1 MPKDQIK
8 IPSEND
14 LTGFKAFEKTTLQS
28 IFETQKPYM
37 EIAKTVLSLLVDI
50 EDIVARVMPLASV
63 NPLKHKSEK
72 PTVNSGGNGAKAVG
86 YQSGKDI
93 KVILA
98 KLGKVSKQGGK
109 ITVNKELNG
118 YEQLKDVLEKQIE
131 HKLLSDN
138 NHVILSFI
146 AYFDI
151 YMTKSNVEHEDI
163 KKYINIYAPRL
174 KENVREGTKLSLI
187 QGVKDGT
194 LNIKMDEVDCY
205 VGYIFHSLMSLLSR
219 VSIKHYDTDFQ
230 KFDYVQKH
238 IDVIL
243 LHLKK

>member
-1 MPKDQIK
+1 VLGMSLINEIYNESPTKAKSRLK
-8 IPSEND
+8 IIDNGFNLFAENGID
-14 LTGFKAFEKTTLQS
+14 SISLANIAEVSGITIRNLYRYYSSKESLITDIAYYYIS
-28 IFETQKPYM
+28 IF
-37 EIAKTVLSLLVDI
+37 
-50 EDIVARVMPLASV
+50 
-63 NPLKHKSEK
+63 
-72 PTVNSGGNGAKAVG
+72 NSAN
-86 YQSGKDI
+86 
-93 KVILA
+93 
-98 KLGKVSKQGGK
+98 K